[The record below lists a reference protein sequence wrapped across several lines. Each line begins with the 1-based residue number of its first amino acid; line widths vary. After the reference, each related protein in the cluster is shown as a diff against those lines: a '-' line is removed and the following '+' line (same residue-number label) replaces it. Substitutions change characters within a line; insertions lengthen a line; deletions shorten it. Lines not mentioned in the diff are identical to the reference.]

1 MRSFLADRV
10 VDVGQP
16 SVAEKHALLVN
27 AGLDRVG
34 FTVPEWSKVLCDHR
48 DIFRDA
54 LLQCRPY
61 GGEVQYYVFLHGAN
75 APRKEA
81 MLWEVIPQDKLDG
94 VDMAFEVHALGYRSA
109 WKHNFRVALGCF
121 KYTSDSIFEQPM
133 TVAVMLDACFHS
145 GRWVGSDCEWRPL
158 NEVVQAF
165 GVAVAR
171 ANARD
176 TAEQEPRPGRHI
188 LMENPWLL
196 DLFGGSERAA
206 VHGRALLYAG
216 EGIEDGIAERRAVDV
231 DVGPNEAEAG
241 ISGDADVFE
250 EVRRRRD
257 AWDAEHGVP
266 VEIHFSVSLRGGA
279 WTAAHVGEP
288 VDSVRCQAASHKAR
302 EFCRLHGMPSS
313 GTFSLRLYGE
323 DVCGHMAAI
332 WVHRMSFLLELEQAL
347 GHEHGG
353 RLTREQLEVY
363 TRLPVAEEL
372 LSRAVPAISRRVL
385 GLLDMRPFYLR

>member
-1 MRSFLADRV
+1 
-10 VDVGQP
+10 
-16 SVAEKHALLVN
+16 
-27 AGLDRVG
+27 
-34 FTVPEWSKVLCDHR
+34 
-48 DIFRDA
+48 
-54 LLQCRPY
+54 
-61 GGEVQYYVFLHGAN
+61 
-75 APRKEA
+75 
-81 MLWEVIPQDKLDG
+81 
-94 VDMAFEVHALGYRSA
+94 
-109 WKHNFRVALGCF
+109 
-121 KYTSDSIFEQPM
+121 
-133 TVAVMLDACFHS
+133 
-145 GRWVGSDCEWRPL
+145 
-158 NEVVQAF
+158 
-165 GVAVAR
+165 
-171 ANARD
+171 
-176 TAEQEPRPGRHI
+176 
-188 LMENPWLL
+188 MENPRLL

-206 VHGRALLYAG
+206 VPGRALLYVG
-216 EGIEDGIAERRAVDV
+216 EGIEDCIAERRAVDV

-279 WTAAHVGEP
+279 WTAAHVGEA
-288 VDSVRCQAASHKAR
+288 VDSVRCQAASHTAR

-332 WVHRMSFLLELEQAL
+332 WVRRMSFLLELEQAL